1 MLGKNN
7 TMKIKKILKE
17 EQLDFYECMIIVKVK
32 SEKTQLSDAYDEIRA
47 IPYIV
52 TAQPK
57 HSDQVEKRN
66 NAIYDYAQ
74 LKVKF
79 LSYKGD
85 PLASLLDIKETATKG
100 LGDSMKYK
108 VYGLVGFIVR
118 EDTIQLIEKK

>member
-1 MLGKNN
+1 
-7 TMKIKKILKE
+7 MKIKKILKE

-66 NAIYDYAQ
+66 NAIYNYAQ
-74 LKVKF
+74 LKIKF

-85 PLASLLDIKETATKG
+85 SLASLLDIKEIAMKG

-108 VYGLVGFIVR
+108 VYGLVGLMVR
-118 EDTIQLIEKK
+118 EDTLQLIEKK